1 MEKRPKS
8 GYGFIYKYTSPSGSS
23 YVGQT
28 TRSLQERAGH
38 NGKCYKGCDLFYK
51 AIQKYGFS
59 NFTVEIL
66 AEVPKNQLDQAEKK
80 YIQLFNTLAPNGYNL
95 TDGGQNGWA
104 KERKKVYQYSSL
116 DGSFIKEWENAS
128 EVARAFDTVPQT
140 FQGCLENKVYTQYG
154 FCWSYEKLN
163 KFPIHERIVDN
174 SEKMI
179 KQFSLDGILINTFS
193 SLAKAARAVNGER
206 SAIRRCCRNELK
218 SAYGYHWECTE
229 ILMVKKYNN
238 TAKQIQ
244 QIDPTTEKIIQ
255 VFPSISAAAKS
266 LGKGTSLIRRVL
278 DRDTNTAYGFKW
290 RTCSRL
296 ND

>member
-28 TRSLQERAGH
+28 TRSLRERAGH
-38 NGKCYKGCDLFYK
+38 NGKRYKGCDLFYK

-80 YIQLFNTLAPNGYNL
+80 YIQLFNTLAPNGYN
-95 TDGGQNGWA
+95 GGQN
-104 KERKKVYQYSSL
+104 KKRKKVYQYSSL
-116 DGSFIKEWENAS
+116 DGSFIKEWENVS
-128 EVARAFDTVPQT
+128 EVAKAFNTIP
-140 FQGCLENKVYTQYG
+140 QGCLGNKAYG

-163 KFPIHERIVDN
+163 KFPIHEKIVDN
-174 SEKMI
+174 SEKTI
-179 KQFSLDGILINTFS
+179 KQFSLNGILINTFS
-193 SLAKAARAVNGER
+193 SLAEAARAVNGER

-266 LGKGTSLIRRVL
+266 LGKGTSLIRKVL

-290 RTCSRL
+290 KTCSRL